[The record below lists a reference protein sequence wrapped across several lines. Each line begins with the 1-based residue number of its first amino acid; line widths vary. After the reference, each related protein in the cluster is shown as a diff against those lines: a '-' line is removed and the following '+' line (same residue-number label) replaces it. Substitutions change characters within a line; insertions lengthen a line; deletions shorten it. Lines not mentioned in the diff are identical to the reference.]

1 MLTQEQKDKIVEL
14 AAERDRALYAEEA
27 RLAAETAASRAAN
40 LVYWQPVLDAARA
53 ALPEWLTEG
62 GRLEPKSP
70 EADLDDRWVKLA
82 AENNLYAGFI
92 ASVDLYDTHGDLLMT
107 INLRRQP
114 DAWIPE
120 TYHVIDGADYGRYS
134 YTDLELALLR
144 LPAEDENR
152 RETRAAQEKCAAREA
167 GDETTYAEYKAQ
179 EAARAAE
186 IKAAQESETAHRLQ
200 FEEELLELM
209 TAAETC
215 ISDAARVVEGKSYNL
230 GNSSHQNT
238 ADAALVVQFSLAQS
252 AIAIA
257 RILNDW
263 RLTAREY
270 ARNPL

>member
-1 MLTQEQKDKIVEL
+1 MLTENQKQQIAAL
-14 AAERDRALYAEEA
+14 AAERDAAYAAEKA
-27 RLAAETAASRAAN
+27 RLAAETAARRAAN

-92 ASVDLYDTHGDLLMT
+92 VSVDLYDTHGDLLMT
-107 INLRRQP
+107 IDLRRQP

-144 LPAEDENR
+144 LPAEDQKR
-152 RETRAAQEKCAAREA
+152 RETRTAQEKCAAEE
-167 GDETTYAEYKAQ
+167 DDTETTYAEYKAQ

-186 IKAAQESETAHRLQ
+186 IKAAQEAEKERRVLFESEVNQLIA
-200 FEEELLELM
+200 
-209 TAAETC
+209 AAEQC
-215 ISDAARVVEGKSYNL
+215 LGQAAH
-230 GNSSHQNT
+230 NSNSASVASLH
-238 ADAALVVQFSLAQS
+238 LSFSLTQS
-252 AIAIA
+252 AVAIA

-270 ARNPL
+270 AQENF